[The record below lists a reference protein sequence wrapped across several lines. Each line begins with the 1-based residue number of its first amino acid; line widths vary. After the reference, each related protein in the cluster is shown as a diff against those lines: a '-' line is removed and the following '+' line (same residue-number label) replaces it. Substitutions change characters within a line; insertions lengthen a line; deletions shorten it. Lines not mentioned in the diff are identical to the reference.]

1 MESAENREQTPK
13 ANQQQESSESQSLSK
28 IETIRLLN
36 ESIDRLEATIRDL
49 SENSTQSLPSSSS
62 INTLLDAT
70 QKLADSVAVSPP
82 ASPASVI
89 EATPSEA
96 TPAEEANPPGSPEPQ
111 PPEPP
116 VNSDQKAITTITKS
130 EKKENRVSIAIVV
143 IAIAIAIVAVVWL
156 WLPQPENKT
165 PLISK
170 PEVTE
175 VAEPTTS
182 DITSPEVVEEPEVT
196 EVAEPTT
203 SDITSPEVTEEPEEP
218 EITEPTTS
226 DITSPEVTEEPEVT
240 KVTEE
245 PEVTEVTEEPEVT
258 KVTEEPEV
266 TEVTEEPEV
275 TEVAE
280 PTTSDITSPE
290 EPKPTTS
297 DITSPEVAEEPEVT
311 EVTEPTTSDITSPE
325 EPETTEV
332 AEPIVGENTPP
343 TKESINS
350 EPETSAEIPI
360 PQELKSSGKTK
371 NLKIEKINPELTLTP
386 EQNLIAALQTKMTEL
401 TSSYDPDLY
410 NSIRV
415 DLANSSLLIE
425 VTDNWYELEESRQD
439 KLVNEILQ
447 RSRKLNFDKLQLLDS
462 TGTVVARN
470 PAVGD
475 RAIIVQSQ
483 KVQESGPAISE
494 DGE

>member
-70 QKLADSVAVSPP
+70 QKLADSVAVSP
-82 ASPASVI
+82 SV
-89 EATPSEA
+89 EETPSEA
-96 TPAEEANPPGSPEPQ
+96 TTPTPATEVKPPGSPEPQ

-130 EKKENRVSIAIVV
+130 EKKENRVSIVIVV

-182 DITSPEVVEEPEVT
+182 DITSPEVVEEPEVAEEPEVT

-203 SDITSPEVTEEPEEP
+203 SDITSP
-218 EITEPTTS
+218 
-226 DITSPEVTEEPEVT
+226 
-240 KVTEE
+240 
-245 PEVTEVTEEPEVT
+245 EVTEEPEVT

-297 DITSPEVAEEPEVT
+297 DTTSPEVAEEPEVT

-360 PQELKSSGKTK
+360 PQESKSSGKTK